1 MQTQTP
7 PSLSTVNLPQ
17 SKPTERLQQLLPQL
31 FNPQQQTGEAFL
43 RLQIT
48 SQLTIA
54 LSLDWVE
61 ETRLVMA
68 QDLTPIPN
76 MPPHILG
83 LINTK
88 GQVFWLLSLA
98 QLLGVGT
105 QENSQRYEVVVIRA
119 FLGADQ
125 QEELFLGL
133 AVNQIKGS
141 IRLEMNEFTPVDAT
155 VAPQLAPFLIGYAQ
169 TANESVLILNPES
182 LSKPIS

>member
-1 MQTQTP
+1 MQTT
-7 PSLSTVNLPQ
+7 PSLSTVKLPA

-31 FNPQQQTGEAFL
+31 FNPQQQIGESFL
-43 RLQIT
+43 RLQINAE
-48 SQLTIA
+48 LTVAI
-54 LSLDWVE
+54 SLDWVE

-68 QDLTPIPN
+68 QDLTPMPN

-88 GQVFWLLSLA
+88 GQVFWLMSLA
-98 QLLGVGT
+98 QLLGVKAT

-133 AVNQIKGS
+133 AVDQIRGS
-141 IRLEMNEFTPVDAT
+141 IRLEMDNFTPVDT
-155 VAPQLAPFLIGYAQ
+155 SISSQLAPFLIGYAQ
-169 TANESVLILNPES
+169 TAQESVLILNPES